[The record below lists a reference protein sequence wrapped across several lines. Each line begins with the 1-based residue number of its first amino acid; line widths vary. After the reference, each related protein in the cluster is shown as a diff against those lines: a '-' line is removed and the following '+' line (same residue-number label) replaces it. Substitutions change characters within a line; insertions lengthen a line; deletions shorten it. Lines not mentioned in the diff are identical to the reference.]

1 MISKSDSNNSEDPT
15 AAAYEDSKAK
25 IDTQSNDLPIN
36 SLKTAINAFL
46 IHLIDG
52 FSNFFHF

>member
-36 SLKTAINAFL
+36 SLKTAINAF
-46 IHLIDG
+46 
-52 FSNFFHF
+52 FHPSD